1 MNGQSLVNLQ
11 EKDFGYVNRKPHM
24 DQTLLR
30 QLIDWGTSKQFNLK
44 DL

>member
-1 MNGQSLVNLQ
+1 
-11 EKDFGYVNRKPHM
+11 M

-44 DL
+44 DLEYEVQDCWKKSNKL